1 MKVGYLQNI
10 QSFETSVETGNLQ
23 GYEKRSILTAVKVT
37 LPILTAVK
45 VTLQLEQD
53 PSPPPPPPLPPS
65 CYSYWLLPGWYYN
78 DSDFILIN
86 WLKLDK
92 VRCSHFIFLYI
103 K

>member
-23 GYEKRSILTAVKVT
+23 SYEKQSILTAVKVT
-37 LPILTAVK
+37 LPILTAIK
-45 VTLQLEQD
+45 LTLQLEQV
-53 PSPPPPPPLPPS
+53 PFPPAPS

-92 VRCSHFIFLYI
+92 VRWSHFIFLYI